1 MSCECYALETLPRL
15 MGFPLKLELVGWAK
29 NHRMEEP
36 HTLVNYNY
44 VCFSFNRK
52 KYDVNLKDDRP
63 SLGMLPIGTYV
74 DAASPYHDEVFF
86 GYPLS
91 ARELLF
97 KLFGADKRISIKIPT
112 LTDEIKAIIKEI
124 RAKLDMLDTPGAADA
139 LDLAAISL
147 IRAVITAQYLES
159 AGRKTINM
167 NLYELAYELKQGK
180 NLQELI
186 RKYGFSKQTLYNEW
200 NQVFPVSPAQ
210 YRIQETL
217 KQAKALLRE
226 TDMPIK
232 EVCEHCNFSS
242 LIYFYQF
249 FRKHTGI
256 SPLAFRKA
264 QNGTPAGTEG

>member
-1 MSCECYALETLPRL
+1 MSCDCYALETLPRL
-15 MGFPLKLELVGWAK
+15 MDFPLKLELVGWAK

-36 HTLVNYNY
+36 HTLMNYNY

-74 DAASPYHDEVFF
+74 EPSRQSHDEVFF

-91 ARELLF
+91 AREHLF
-97 KLFGADKRISIKIPT
+97 KLFRTDKRISIRIPT
-112 LTDEIKAIIKEI
+112 LTDEINSIIQEI
-124 RAKLDMLDTPGAADA
+124 RAKLDILDTPGAADA

-147 IRAVITAQYLES
+147 IRSVITAQYLES
-159 AGRKTINM
+159 TGRKTINM

-180 NLQELI
+180 SLPSLL

-200 NQVFPVSPAQ
+200 KQAFQISPAQ
-210 YRIQETL
+210 YRIRETL

-232 EVCEHCNFSS
+232 EICDQCHFSS
-242 LIYFYQF
+242 LVYFYQF
-249 FRKHTGI
+249 FKKHAGV
-256 SPLAFRKA
+256 SPLEFRK
-264 QNGTPAGTEG
+264 GVR